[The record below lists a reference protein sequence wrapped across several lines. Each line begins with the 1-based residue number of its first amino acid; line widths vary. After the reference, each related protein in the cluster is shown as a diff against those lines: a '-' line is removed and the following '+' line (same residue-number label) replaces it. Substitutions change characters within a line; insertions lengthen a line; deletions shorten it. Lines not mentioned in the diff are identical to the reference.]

1 MTSDEARTLA
11 ALRSGPIGKDELTA
25 WQDDAM
31 PYLLEKGYAQYAA
44 FVTVQDHLE
53 LKQYVITFE
62 GFEALREFEYNQ
74 VQHAQNY
81 AAKKRDVAEHE
92 MNRIEDT
99 KRGILITVIGWVFLL
114 LFSDRFWIA
123 AKTVKKVL
131 LNLFK

>member
-1 MTSDEARTLA
+1 M
-11 ALRSGPIGKDELTA
+11 
-25 WQDDAM
+25 
-31 PYLLEKGYAQYAA
+31 
-44 FVTVQDHLE
+44 
-53 LKQYVITFE
+53 ITFE

-123 AKTVKKVL
+123 VKTVKAFLTRYNPLERVCFVCFDNETAEIYQRL
-131 LNLFK
+131 LQAE